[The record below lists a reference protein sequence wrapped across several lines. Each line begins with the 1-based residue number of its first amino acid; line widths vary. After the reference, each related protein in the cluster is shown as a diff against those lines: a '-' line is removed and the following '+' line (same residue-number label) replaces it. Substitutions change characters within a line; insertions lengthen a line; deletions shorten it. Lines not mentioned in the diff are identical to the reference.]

1 MRLWSWL
8 THRVRPRYPNGSLAD
23 EPDPAPSPAEQRY
36 ESAKLAATRTVGAA
50 EASTRRAQR
59 VSGGDAFPIADYLIG
74 RGEHQPR
81 PERD

>member
-8 THRVRPRYPNGSLAD
+8 THRRAHHPPDANGAPA
-23 EPDPAPSPAEQRY
+23 EPDPSPAEQRY
-36 ESAKLAATRTVGAA
+36 ERAKVAATRTVGRA

-74 RGEHQPR
+74 RGEHPPR